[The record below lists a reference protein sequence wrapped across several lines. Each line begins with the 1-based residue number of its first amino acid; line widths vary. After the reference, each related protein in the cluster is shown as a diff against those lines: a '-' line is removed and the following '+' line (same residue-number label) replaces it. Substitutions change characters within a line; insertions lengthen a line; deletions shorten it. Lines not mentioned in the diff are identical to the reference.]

1 MKRSDLEVSLIV
13 PLRNEETTV
22 AALLESIARQDR
34 LPDEL
39 VVVDAGSEDRTAAI
53 VSSFGSPFPVRLV
66 RTGPL
71 FPGSARNA
79 GAEAARHPWL
89 AFTDGGVSL
98 SSGWLRELL
107 GSAKEATADV
117 VFGSYDPVC
126 DTFFRRCAAVAYVP
140 SPGAQG
146 IRGPSVASM
155 ALTRD
160 AFARAGR
167 FPPFRAAEDLIFLE
181 RLQALPLRVGHAPRA
196 VVHWELAP
204 DAVRTF
210 RRFALYSDHNLRA
223 RRGRY
228 WHLGVLRHYV
238 FMAVLATAIVLG
250 GGGAW
255 ALATYPFWQ
264 IARAGRSAWQKRR
277 AFEFHALDPR
287 VVLGAAALLCLI
299 DAATLAGAILW
310 LRRGRPTA

>member
-13 PLRNEETTV
+13 PLRNEETTA
-22 AALLESIARQDR
+22 AALLESISGQARR
-34 LPDEL
+34 PDEL

-66 RTGPL
+66 QTEPL

-79 GAEAARHPWL
+79 GAEAARNPWL
-89 AFTDGGVSL
+89 AFTDGGVRL
-98 SSGWLRELL
+98 SSGWLGELL
-107 GSAKEATADV
+107 GSAKEAAADV

-140 SPGAQG
+140 APGAQG

-160 AFARAGR
+160 AFERAGR

-181 RLQALPLRVGHAPRA
+181 RLLALPLQVAYAPHA

-204 DAVRTF
+204 DALRTF

-223 RRGRY
+223 GRGRY

-238 FMAVLATAIVLG
+238 LMALVATAVVLG

-264 IARAGRSAWQKRR
+264 IARAGRSAAQKRR
-277 AFEFHALDPR
+277 AFEFPTLDPR
-287 VVLGAAALLCLI
+287 VVLGTAALLCLI
-299 DAATLAGAILW
+299 DAATLAGWILW